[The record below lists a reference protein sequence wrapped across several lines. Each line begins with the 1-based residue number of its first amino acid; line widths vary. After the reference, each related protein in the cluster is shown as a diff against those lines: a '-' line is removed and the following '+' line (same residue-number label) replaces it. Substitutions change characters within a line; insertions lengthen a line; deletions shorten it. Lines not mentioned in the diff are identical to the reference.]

1 MGFFKTLTNAPK
13 FQNQQVGDFE
23 RIERMPAPPQPM
35 QPRPSLVVGGPAYFT
50 PEGYQAPV
58 QPEQAFMPTDR
69 RPDPIGDNFRKP
81 YERPI
86 MPMPMPPLP
95 IAQQPVQRLP
105 QPDYSGISSPDPKYE
120 TFEDYMN
127 RPEEEMRFE
136 RMPAGMGSG
145 LLGSK
150 RYEGEEQVM
159 MPIGPEYLDE
169 RPRSKGGL
177 AGLIQDLA
185 RKVRNRVEP
194 MPEPEI
200 IPSRDMPFAPSIDMP
215 FSRLLNI
222 PLPSLP
228 TIAEA
233 SMPIIEEN
241 SPTTM
246 LMEEDLYPGAS
257 KNLRNL
263 RLDM

>member
-1 MGFFKTLTNAPK
+1 MGFFKTLSKAPR

-58 QPEQAFMPTDR
+58 QPEQAFMPTDTM
-69 RPDPIGDNFRKP
+69 PDPIGRSFSSAP
-81 YERPI
+81 ERP
-86 MPMPMPPLP
+86 MMPMPPVP
-95 IAQQPVQRLP
+95 IAQQPIAM
-105 QPDYSGISSPDPKYE
+105 QPK
-120 TFEDYMN
+120 T
-127 RPEEEMRFE
+127 
-136 RMPAGMGSG
+136 MGSG

-150 RYEGEEQVM
+150 RYEGKEQVM

-233 SMPIIEEN
+233 SMPIMAEN

-246 LMEEDLYPGAS
+246 LMEEDPYPGAL

-263 RLDM
+263 RLGM